1 MGVLKASDNEYIKSV
16 QPQNRKRKMKYEI
29 NGISLPFGGGSWNKK
44 ASAKEIFSSLLLF
57 VESKR
62 ILVNPIEMEKK
73 EWCIESVLEIKYT
86 LVSVTE
92 SMTLTAEE
100 KRMILNLVD
109 ACNVY
114 LDKVQPMD
122 LQTIIF
128 KNGDKW
134 EDLSFDNAMK
144 KFRNSFKVEI
154 NKIETKYGLYFRKE
168 IPDNY

>member
-1 MGVLKASDNEYIKSV
+1 
-16 QPQNRKRKMKYEI
+16 
-29 NGISLPFGGGSWNKK
+29 
-44 ASAKEIFSSLLLF
+44 
-57 VESKR
+57 
-62 ILVNPIEMEKK
+62 
-73 EWCIESVLEIKYT
+73 
-86 LVSVTE
+86 
-92 SMTLTAEE
+92 MTLTAEE

-122 LQTIIF
+122 LPTIIF